1 MIIYFLAF
9 LIIGVITVGIIF
21 LSYWLPKKFGYPKI
35 GKYLAIFVTLFFLV
49 MILMSV
55 FEDELF
61 SKNEARELL
70 KEQNIELK
78 DDIEI
83 KENKSMSSIGDYYHT
98 FTLKISKKDKARII
112 SEIKSSENFDQ
123 NITEKPYSEEN
134 NDYYKGPKRI
144 KNYET
149 GDKFVREL
157 FEPHGE
163 GYAPVW
169 RKIEIVKDRNEL
181 IFEDIDE

>member
-9 LIIGVITVGIIF
+9 IIIGVITVGIIF

-70 KEQNIELK
+70 QEQNIELK

-83 KENKSMSSIGDYYHT
+83 KENERQNQTEEATLPDNSI
-98 FTLKISKKDKARII
+98 DK
-112 SEIKSSENFDQ
+112 
-123 NITEKPYSEEN
+123 N
-134 NDYYKGPKRI
+134 N
-144 KNYET
+144 
-149 GDKFVREL
+149 VS
-157 FEPHGE
+157 
-163 GYAPVW
+163 
-169 RKIEIVKDRNEL
+169 
-181 IFEDIDE
+181 IFFAD